1 MHVGEAPDY
10 RRDTKPFQLWDD
22 LGCERLKEFHPITS
36 AAFEVRYRL
45 AQKRLGIVPLSECH
59 IVAELPHA

>member
-1 MHVGEAPDY
+1 VGEAPDY

-22 LGCERLKEFHPITS
+22 LGCERLKDYLPIAQ
-36 AAFEVRYRL
+36 AAYEVRYKRE
-45 AQKRLGIVPLSECH
+45 QKRQGIVPLSECH